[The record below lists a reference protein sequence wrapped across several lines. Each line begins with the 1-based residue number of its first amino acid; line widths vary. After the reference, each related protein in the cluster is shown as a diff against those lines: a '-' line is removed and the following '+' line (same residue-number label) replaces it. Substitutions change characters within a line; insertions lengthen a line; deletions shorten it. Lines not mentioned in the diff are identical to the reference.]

1 MRRNEKD
8 CAETVPYEIR
18 VAPDSC
24 LYTSCLMPAAALLL
38 KSATVPV
45 ADRTS
50 ETFSTHETSAT
61 SHWALPQAYWGR
73 IAFAFVLH
81 LMKRRGQTLWGVSRR
96 L

>member
-24 LYTSCLMPAAALLL
+24 LYTSYLMPAAALLL

-61 SHWALPQAYWGR
+61 SIGRCRGRLTLEFAKHLPSDSASSLLRVAPQEG
-73 IAFAFVLH
+73 F
-81 LMKRRGQTLWGVSRR
+81 S
-96 L
+96 